1 MAESTPRKIG
11 RRFKGERRF
20 VGGKIP
26 VRMADQVHQAAE
38 LEGLTITEMI
48 ESALAMRLQHVDL
61 TKRDNQ
67 EVLPINMAS

>member
-1 MAESTPRKIG
+1 
-11 RRFKGERRF
+11 
-20 VGGKIP
+20 
-26 VRMADQVHQAAE
+26 MADQVHQAAE